1 MFSVSASRNL
11 VPARRLPII
20 KDGSKTAMAVQSQ
33 RAVKFPQRFE
43 VVRQV
48 GRGGMGMVFE
58 ALDRERNLRVALKAL
73 TDVSPSRL
81 YLFKQ
86 EFRALAGI
94 VHPNLVTLYELM
106 EEGDEYFLSMEFIEG
121 ATFLK
126 YVRQE
131 LDWDVETIPVSSDSR
146 PTRTFIT
153 SPESQE
159 ARTYKPVT
167 GQCDVERLRAV
178 TRQIAAGLNALHA
191 AGKLHRDMKPS
202 NVMVDPSGRAVILDF
217 GLVAEAEHERF
228 GMVNQIDVAGTAE
241 YMAPEQAL
249 GSVTPATDWY
259 AVGTM
264 LFQALTGRLPFE
276 GTQAEILAA
285 RYVGEAPKAREFE
298 PAIPSDLD
306 QLCSRLLH
314 RDPAERPSGAEV
326 LELLGGPGPRAS
338 AQPKPSKVFVG
349 RGEQIRQLTAAFDAV
364 CQGQAAV
371 ALLHGPSG
379 TGKTTLAEWFLE
391 SISHQSGTL
400 VLTGR
405 CYEQETVPYKAVDS
419 LIDRLGRFVSTLA
432 EAQVEAV
439 LPRDAASLASIFPV
453 LERVPSFGEAR
464 RRRGVATDL
473 VELRRRAFLA
483 LRDMLGRIG
492 ERSRLVIWL
501 DDLQWGDQESAA
513 LLSEVMRAPDA
524 PVLLLLCS
532 YRAEGEPANP
542 GLHTLL
548 EFLER
553 QPLAKTEV
561 DLQPLPVADATL
573 LAERILGDAS
583 EETRRRASAIARDS
597 GGLPFFIRELAQLHP
612 EEDSVGASLESLIW
626 NRLAQFEEA
635 PRRLLQ
641 LVAVAGRPLSQADAF
656 KAAGLT
662 SRSPAILNLLTGAGL
677 LSSTGPKETDSVETY
692 HDRIRETVITRL
704 EAGEKR
710 NLHRQLAET
719 LERSERADPEML
731 AVHFQSCGET
741 AHAGTYYELAAERA
755 SRALAFDRAAGLYE
769 QALSLSV
776 LTMPERSALEVKL
789 AESLANAGRSAEA
802 SRRYFQAA
810 EHSSAKGR
818 LSLEGVGAYHLCSA
832 GYLDEGRERFH
843 QLLRRVGVR
852 APEGNLLTVASILW
866 RDLRL
871 RWRGLDFK
879 LRSEEQVPPALLA
892 KIDLLSYASAGIG
905 TSDMVS
911 GFDLLL
917 GSVLLALQSGEPT
930 RLIRALSFHAGFA
943 SMAGRSQA
951 ERSEKELRLC
961 QELSARTGGG
971 PQARA
976 TITLFDAIHHYNL
989 GLWSEALRRYS
1000 AAERILIEECHGL
1013 NWELSFARTGKLWTL
1028 MSAGGSVRLQEE
1040 APRILEGAV
1049 QRGDFV
1055 TATNVA
1061 THPLPYALILSGRP
1075 AEARETCEQWL
1086 ARWTH
1091 HGFGLQRALGVLA
1104 TTYSWLYE
1112 DRPQNAF
1119 DLLEGNWEQIAK
1131 SGLLRLPSS
1140 AGFWWDTRARVLILA
1155 AQDSQGQR
1163 RHKLVRTAEAAL
1175 RRLDRI
1181 DAPSGPAH
1189 AAHIRGALHALRG
1202 EWPRA
1207 VAEMESSARR
1217 FEQCEMKI
1225 YAASARRR
1233 LGEWA
1238 GGERGREWIA
1248 AADRFL
1254 ESEKIPDPRAAAR
1267 MHIAAVRAPAL

>member
-1 MFSVSASRNL
+1 M
-11 VPARRLPII
+11 LP
-20 KDGSKTAMAVQSQ
+20 Q
-33 RAVKFPQRFE
+33 RAVKFPPRFE
-43 VVRQV
+43 VLRQV

-94 VHPNLVTLYELM
+94 VHPNLVTLYELI
-106 EEGDEYFLSMEFIEG
+106 EADDEYFLSMEFIEG
-121 ATFLK
+121 TTFLR
-126 YVRQE
+126 YVRNAAMGAP
-131 LDWDVETIPVSSDSR
+131 ISNASDSR
-146 PTRTFIT
+146 ATETFIT
-153 SPESQE
+153 SPEIQE
-159 ARTYKPVT
+159 VPTFTPAA
-167 GQCDVERLRAV
+167 GQCDGERLRAV
-178 TRQIAAGLNALHA
+178 TRQIAAGLHALHA
-191 AGKLHRDMKPS
+191 AGKLHRDLKPS
-202 NVMVDPSGRAVILDF
+202 NVMIEPGGRAVILDF
-217 GLVAEAEHERF
+217 GLVADAEHERF
-228 GMVNQIDVAGTAE
+228 GIVNQIDIAGTAE
-241 YMAPEQAL
+241 YMSPEQAL
-249 GSVTPATDWY
+249 GTVTPAADWY

-276 GTQAEILAA
+276 GAQSEILAA
-285 RYVGEAPKAREFE
+285 RHVGEAPRARDLAPE
-298 PAIPSDLD
+298 IPEDLD
-306 QLCSRLLH
+306 RLCSRLLH
-314 RDPAERPSGAEV
+314 RDPAQRPSLTEV
-326 LELLGGPGPRAS
+326 LDLLGGSRPLGSTP
-338 AQPKPSKVFVG
+338 PKRSKVFVG
-349 RGEQIRQLTAAFDAV
+349 RREQIHQLNIAFDII
-364 CQGQAAV
+364 CQGHAAV

-391 SISHQSGTL
+391 SISQQAGTL

-419 LIDRLGRFVSTLA
+419 LVDRLGRFVSTLP
-432 EAQVEAV
+432 EEQVEAV

-453 LERVPSFGEAR
+453 LERVPAFAEAR
-464 RRRGVATDL
+464 RRRGVATDPI
-473 VELRRRAFLA
+473 ELRRRAFLA

-501 DDLQWGDQESAA
+501 DDLQWTDQESAA

-524 PVLLLLCS
+524 PVLLLLSS
-532 YRAEGEPANP
+532 YRAEVGPANP
-542 GLHTLL
+542 GLRILL

-553 QPLAKTEV
+553 QPLAKTDV

-573 LAERILGDAS
+573 LAEQILGDTS

-597 GGLPFFIRELAQLHP
+597 GGLPFFIRELAQLGP
-612 EEDSVGASLESLIW
+612 EEESAGVSLESLIW
-626 NRLAQFEEA
+626 QRQAQFEEA

-641 LVAVAGRPLSQADAF
+641 LVAIAGRPLSQADAF
-656 KAAGLT
+656 TAAGLI
-662 SRSPAILNLLTGAGL
+662 SRSPAVLNLLTGAGL
-677 LSSTGPKETDSVETY
+677 LSSTGPRETDSVETY
-692 HDRIRETVITRL
+692 HDRIRETIIARL
-704 EAGEKR
+704 DAGEKR

-719 LERSERADPEML
+719 LERSEQADPEML
-731 AVHFQSCGET
+731 AVHFQSCGQTE
-741 AHAGTYYELAAERA
+741 HAGSYYELAAERA

-769 QALSLSV
+769 QALSLAA
-776 LTMPERSALEVKL
+776 LTVPERSALEVKL

-810 EHSSAKGR
+810 EHSTAEER

-832 GYLDEGRERFH
+832 GCLDEGRERFR
-843 QLLRRVGVR
+843 QLLRGVGVR
-852 APEGNLLTVASILW
+852 APEGNLRTVVSIVW

-871 RWRGLDFK
+871 RRRGLDFK
-879 LRSEEQVPPALLA
+879 LRSEEQVAPGLLA
-892 KIDLLSYASAGIG
+892 KIDLLSYASSGIG

-917 GSVLLALQSGEPT
+917 GSVLLALQAGEPS

-943 SMAGRSQA
+943 SMAGGSRA
-951 ERSEKELRLC
+951 EHSEKELNLC
-961 QELSARTGGG
+961 QELSARTGGA

-976 TITLFDAIHHYNL
+976 TITLFDAIRHYNL

-1000 AAERILIEECHGL
+1000 EAERILVEECHGL

-1040 APRILEGAV
+1040 APRILEDAV

-1061 THPLPYALILSGRP
+1061 THPLPYAFILSGRP

-1086 ARWTH
+1086 NRWTH

-1112 DRPQNAF
+1112 DRPQNAL
-1119 DLLEGNWEQIAK
+1119 DLMEGHWEQIAR

-1140 AGFWWDTRARVLILA
+1140 SAFWWDTRARVLIVA
-1155 AQDSQGQR
+1155 AQASRGQQR
-1163 RHKLVRTAEAAL
+1163 RKLLRAAGRAL
-1175 RRLDRI
+1175 RRLTRTGS
-1181 DAPSGPAH
+1181 PSSPAH

-1207 VAEMESSARR
+1207 VAEMESCARL
-1217 FEQCEMKI
+1217 FEQCDMKI

-1233 LGEWA
+1233 LGEWT

-1248 AADRFL
+1248 DADRFMQ
-1254 ESEKIPDPRAAAR
+1254 SEKIPDPRAAAR
-1267 MHIAAVRAPAL
+1267 MHIAGVTAPSI

>member
-1 MFSVSASRNL
+1 
-11 VPARRLPII
+11 
-20 KDGSKTAMAVQSQ
+20 MAVQSQ
-33 RAVKFPQRFE
+33 RAVRFPQRFE

-121 ATFLK
+121 TTFLR
-126 YVRQE
+126 YVRNAAGGE
-131 LDWDVETIPVSSDSR
+131 PTSETSDSR
-146 PTRTFIT
+146 PTQTFIT
-153 SPESQE
+153 SPDGQE
-159 ARTYKPVT
+159 ARTYTPAAGK
-167 GQCDVERLRAV
+167 CDVERLRAV

-191 AGKLHRDMKPS
+191 AGKLHRDLKPS
-202 NVMVDPSGRAVILDF
+202 NVMVDPGGRAVILDF
-217 GLVAEAEHERF
+217 GLVAEAEQERF

-264 LFQALTGRLPFE
+264 LFQALTGRLPFD
-276 GTQAEILAA
+276 GTQSEILAA
-285 RYVGEAPKAREFE
+285 RHVGEAPQALEFD
-298 PAIPSDLD
+298 PAIPADLD
-306 QLCSRLLH
+306 QLCGRLLD
-314 RDPAERPSGAEV
+314 RDPAERPSGPEV
-326 LELLGGPGPRAS
+326 LELLGGPGTRAS
-338 AQPKPSKVFVG
+338 APPKRPNVFVG
-349 RGEQIRQLTAAFDAV
+349 RGEQIRQLNTAFDAI
-364 CQGQAAV
+364 CQGQPAV

-391 SISHQSGTL
+391 SILQQSGTL
-400 VLTGR
+400 ILTGR

-419 LIDRLGRFVSTLA
+419 LVDRLGRFVSALPG
-432 EAQVEAV
+432 AQVEAV

-453 LERVPSFGEAR
+453 LERIPSFGEAR

-501 DDLQWGDQESAA
+501 DDLQWSDQESAA

-532 YRAEGEPANP
+532 YRAEVGPANP

-548 EFLER
+548 NFLER

-561 DLQPLPVADATL
+561 DLQPLSVADATL

-583 EETRRRASAIARDS
+583 EETRRRASTIARDS
-597 GGLPFFIRELAQLHP
+597 GGLPFFIRELAQLNP

-656 KAAGLT
+656 AAAGLT

-677 LSSTGPKETDSVETY
+677 LSSTGPRETDSVETY

-719 LERSERADPEML
+719 LERSEHADPEML
-731 AVHFQSCGET
+731 AVHFQSSGET

-755 SRALAFDRAAGLYE
+755 SRALAFHRAAGLYE
-769 QALSLSV
+769 QALSLSA
-776 LTMPERSALEVKL
+776 LTVPERSALEVKL
-789 AESLANAGRSAEA
+789 AQSLANAGRSAEA
-802 SRRYFQAA
+802 SRGYFQAA
-810 EHSSAKGR
+810 EHSTAEGR
-818 LSLEGVGAYHLCSA
+818 LSLEGVGAYHLCAA
-832 GYLDEGRERFH
+832 GRLDEGRERFH
-843 QLLRRVGVR
+843 QLLRGVGMR
-852 APEGNLLTVASILW
+852 MPESNLRTGASIVW

-871 RWRGLDFK
+871 RRRGLDFK
-879 LRSEEQVPPALLA
+879 LRSEDEVAPGLLA
-892 KIDLLSYASAGIG
+892 KIDLLWYASAGIG

-917 GSVLLALQSGEPT
+917 GSVLLALDSGEPL
-930 RLIRALSFHAGFA
+930 RLIRALSLHAGFA

-961 QELSARTGGG
+961 QELSARTGGA
-971 PQARA
+971 PPARA
-976 TITLFDAIHHYNL
+976 IITLSDAIRHYNL
-989 GLWSEALRRYS
+989 GLWADALRFYTE
-1000 AAERILIEECHGL
+1000 AERILIEECHGL

-1028 MSAGGSVRLQEE
+1028 MSAGGSIRLQEE
-1040 APRILEGAV
+1040 APRILEDAV

-1091 HGFGLQRALGVLA
+1091 HGFGLQRALGALA
-1104 TTYSWLYE
+1104 MTYAWLYE

-1119 DLLEGNWEQIAK
+1119 DLLEGQWDQIAQ
-1131 SGLLRLPSS
+1131 SGLLRLPASS
-1140 AGFWWDTRARVLILA
+1140 AFLWDTRARVLILA
-1155 AQDSQGQR
+1155 AQASQGQGR
-1163 RHKLVRTAEAAL
+1163 RKLVRTAEQAL
-1175 RRLDRI
+1175 RRLDHI
-1181 DAPSGPAH
+1181 DSPSGPAH

-1202 EWPRA
+1202 EWPKA
-1207 VAEMESSARR
+1207 VAELESSARR
-1217 FEQCEMKI
+1217 FEQCDMKI

-1233 LGEWA
+1233 LGEWT

-1248 AADRFL
+1248 AADRFMQ
-1254 ESEKIPDPRAAAR
+1254 SEKIPDPRAAAR
-1267 MHIAAVRAPAL
+1267 MHIAEVRAPAF

>member
-1 MFSVSASRNL
+1 MFSALASWNL

-20 KDGSKTAMAVQSQ
+20 KDGIKTAMAVQSQ
-33 RAVKFPQRFE
+33 RAIKFPQRFE

-94 VHPNLVTLYELM
+94 VHPNLVSLYELM

-121 ATFLK
+121 ATFLR
-126 YVRQE
+126 YVCNAAGE
-131 LDWDVETIPVSSDSR
+131 EPISETSDFR
-146 PTRTFIT
+146 PTETFVT
-153 SPESQE
+153 SPLGRE
-159 ARTYKPVT
+159 ARTYAPVA
-167 GQCDVERLRAV
+167 GPCDVERLRAV

-191 AGKLHRDMKPS
+191 AGKLHRDLKPS
-202 NVMVDPSGRAVILDF
+202 NVMVDPGGRAVILDF
-217 GLVAEAEHERF
+217 GLVAEAEQERF
-228 GMVNQIDVAGTAE
+228 GMVDQIDVAGTAE

-276 GTQAEILAA
+276 GTQGEILAA
-285 RYVGEAPKAREFE
+285 RHLGEAPKARDLA
-298 PAIPSDLD
+298 PAIPADLD
-306 QLCSRLLH
+306 RLCSRLLH
-314 RDPAERPSGAEV
+314 RDPAERPTGAEV
-326 LELLGGPGPRAS
+326 LGLLGGSSPQAS
-338 AQPKPSKVFVG
+338 AWPKRAKVFVG
-349 RGEQIRQLTAAFDAV
+349 RGEQILQLNTAFDTV
-364 CQGQAAV
+364 CRGQAAV

-391 SISHQSGTL
+391 SISQQSGTL
-400 VLTGR
+400 ILTGR

-432 EAQVEAV
+432 EAQVAAV

-453 LERVPSFGEAR
+453 LERIPSFAEAR
-464 RRRGVATDL
+464 RKRGVATDL

-501 DDLQWGDQESAA
+501 DDLQWSDQESAA

-524 PVLLLLCS
+524 PVLLLVCS
-532 YRAEGEPANP
+532 YRAEAGAENP
-542 GLHTLL
+542 GLHKLL

-553 QPLAKTEV
+553 QTLAKTEV
-561 DLQPLPVADATL
+561 DLQPLPAADAAL

-583 EETRRRASAIARDS
+583 EETRRRASVIARDS
-597 GGLPFFIRELAQLHP
+597 GGLPFFIRELAQLNP
-612 EEDSVGASLESLIW
+612 EEDSAGASLESLIW
-626 NRLAQFEEA
+626 KRLAQFEEA

-656 KAAGLT
+656 TAAGLT

-692 HDRIRETVITRL
+692 HDRIRETVVARL

-719 LERSERADPEML
+719 LERSEHADPEML
-731 AVHFQSCGET
+731 AVHFQSCGQT
-741 AHAGTYYELAAERA
+741 AHAGTYYERAAERA
-755 SRALAFDRAAGLYE
+755 RRALAFDRAAGLYE

-776 LTMPERSALEVKL
+776 LTMPERSILEVKL

-810 EHSSAKGR
+810 EHSSADGR

-852 APEGNLLTVASILW
+852 TPEGNLHTMASIVG
-866 RDLRL
+866 RDMLL

-879 LRSEEQVPPALLA
+879 LRSEEQVPPGLLA
-892 KIDLLSYASAGIG
+892 KIDLLLHASAGIG

-911 GFDLLL
+911 GFNLLL
-917 GSVLLALQSGEPT
+917 GSVLLALQSGEPS
-930 RLIRALSFHAGFA
+930 RLIRALAFHAGFA

-951 ERSEKELRLC
+951 ERSEKELKLC
-961 QELSARTGGG
+961 QELSARTDGG

-976 TITLFDAIHHYNL
+976 TITLFDAIRHYNL
-989 GLWSEALRRYS
+989 GIWSEALRRYS
-1000 AAERILIEECHGL
+1000 EAERILIEECHGL

-1040 APRILEGAV
+1040 APRILEDAV
-1049 QRGDFV
+1049 RRGDFV

-1091 HGFGLQRALGVLA
+1091 HGFGLQRALGALA

-1112 DRPQNAF
+1112 GRPEKAV
-1119 DLLEGNWEQIAK
+1119 DLLEGHWEQITQ

-1140 AGFWWDTRARVLILA
+1140 AGLWWDTRARALIMA
-1155 AQDSQGQR
+1155 AETSQGSE
-1163 RHKLVRTAEAAL
+1163 RHRLLRTAEQSL
-1175 RRLDRI
+1175 RRLERVDS
-1181 DAPSGPAH
+1181 PSGPAH

-1207 VAEMESSARR
+1207 IAEMESSARR
-1217 FEQCEMKI
+1217 FEQCDMKI
-1225 YAASARRR
+1225 YAACARRR
-1233 LGEWA
+1233 LGEWT

-1248 AADRFL
+1248 AADGFL

-1267 MHIAAVRAPAL
+1267 MHIAEVRAPGF

>member
-1 MFSVSASRNL
+1 M
-11 VPARRLPII
+11 
-20 KDGSKTAMAVQSQ
+20 AMRPQ

-43 VVRQV
+43 VLRQV
-48 GRGGMGMVFE
+48 GRGGMGIVFE

-121 ATFLK
+121 TTFLK
-126 YVRQE
+126 YVRQSAVAE
-131 LDWDVETIPVSSDSR
+131 PVSETSDSR
-146 PTRTFIT
+146 ETQTFIT
-153 SPESQE
+153 SPEGHE
-159 ARTYKPVT
+159 ARTHTPVA
-167 GQCDVERLRAV
+167 GKCDADRLRAV

-191 AGKLHRDMKPS
+191 AGKLHRDLKPS
-202 NVMVDPSGRAVILDF
+202 NVMVEPAGRAVILDF
-217 GLVAEAEHERF
+217 GLVAEAQHEHF

-241 YMAPEQAL
+241 YMAPEQAM

-276 GTQAEILAA
+276 GTQSEILAA
-285 RYVGEAPKAREFE
+285 RWVGEAPKALELD
-298 PAIPSDLD
+298 PAIPADLD
-306 QLCSRLLH
+306 QLCNRLLN
-314 RDPAERPSGAEV
+314 RDPAERPSGPEV
-326 LELLGGPGPRAS
+326 VELLGGRTVPVSTP
-338 AQPKPSKVFVG
+338 PKRVFVG
-349 RGEQIRQLTAAFDAV
+349 RGQQLRQLITAFEAA
-364 CQGQAAV
+364 CQGQASV
-371 ALLHGPSG
+371 VLLHGPSG
-379 TGKTTLAEWFLE
+379 TGKTTLADWFLE
-391 SISHQSGTL
+391 SISQQPGTL
-400 VLTGR
+400 ILAGR

-419 LIDRLGRFVSTLA
+419 LIDRLGRYVSTLQA
-432 EAQVEAV
+432 AQVEAV

-453 LERVPSFGEAR
+453 LERVPAFGEAR
-464 RRRGVATDL
+464 QRRGMATDL

-483 LRDMLGRIG
+483 LRDMLGRIA
-492 ERSRLVIWL
+492 ERSRLAIWL
-501 DDLQWGDQESAA
+501 DDLQWSDQESAA
-513 LLSEVMRAPDA
+513 LLSEVMRVPDT
-524 PVLLLLCS
+524 PILLLLCS
-532 YRAEGEPANP
+532 YRADGGRKNP
-542 GLHTLL
+542 GLHALL
-548 EFLER
+548 DFLER

-561 DLQPLPVADATL
+561 DLQPLPAADAML

-597 GGLPFFIRELAQLHP
+597 GGHPFFIRELAKLRP
-612 EEDSVGASLESLIW
+612 EEDSGGANLESLIW
-626 NRLAQFEEA
+626 NRLEQFEEA
-635 PRRLLQ
+635 PRRLLE

-656 KAAGLT
+656 TAAGLT

-677 LSSTGPKETDSVETY
+677 LSSTGPRETDSVETY
-692 HDRIRETVITRL
+692 HDRIRETVIARL
-704 EAGEKR
+704 EADEKR
-710 NLHRQLAET
+710 SLHRRLAVT
-719 LERSERADPEML
+719 LEQSGHADPEML
-731 AVHFQSCGET
+731 AVHFQACGET
-741 AHAGTYYELAAERA
+741 AHAGSYYELAAERA
-755 SRALAFDRAAGLYE
+755 SRALAFDRAAGLYA
-769 QALSLSV
+769 QALSLSA
-776 LTMPERSALEVKL
+776 LTEAERSALEVKL

-802 SRRYFQAA
+802 SRRYFEAA
-810 EHSSAKGR
+810 EHSAAEDR
-818 LSLEGVGAYHLCSA
+818 LGLECLGAYHLCAA
-832 GYLDEGRERFH
+832 GRLDEGRERFH
-843 QLLRRVGVR
+843 ELLRGVGMQM
-852 APEGNLLTVASILW
+852 PESNLRTMASIVW

-871 RWRGLDFK
+871 RRRGLDFR
-879 LRSEEQVPPALLA
+879 LRSEEEVAHGVLA
-892 KIDLLSYASAGIG
+892 KIDLLQYASAGIG

-917 GSVLLALQSGEPT
+917 GCVLLALDAGEPR

-961 QELSARTGGG
+961 QELSARTGEG

-1000 AAERILIEECHGL
+1000 EAERILIEECHGL

-1040 APRILEGAV
+1040 APRILEDAV
-1049 QRGDFV
+1049 RRGDFV

-1075 AEARETCEQWL
+1075 AEARQTCEQWL

-1112 DRPQNAF
+1112 DQSQRAF
-1119 DLLEGNWEQIAK
+1119 DLLESHWDQIVQ

-1140 AGFWWDTRARVLILA
+1140 AGFWWDTRARVLIVA
-1155 AQDSQGQR
+1155 AQASQGHER
-1163 RHKLVRTAEAAL
+1163 RKLVRTAESAL
-1175 RRLDRI
+1175 RQIERI

-1189 AAHIRGALHALRG
+1189 AAHVRGALHALRG

-1207 VAEMESSARR
+1207 VEEMETSARV
-1217 FEQCEMKI
+1217 FEQCDMKI

-1233 LGEWA
+1233 LGEWT

-1248 AADRFL
+1248 TADRFL
-1254 ESEKIPDPRAAAR
+1254 QSEKIPDPCAAAR
-1267 MHIAAVRAPAL
+1267 MHIAGVRGPEF

>member
-1 MFSVSASRNL
+1 
-11 VPARRLPII
+11 
-20 KDGSKTAMAVQSQ
+20 MAVQSQ
-33 RAVKFPQRFE
+33 RAMKFPQRFE
-43 VVRQV
+43 VLRQV

-131 LDWDVETIPVSSDSR
+131 PDWDVETIPASSDSR
-146 PTRTFIT
+146 ATKTFIT
-153 SPESQE
+153 SPEIQE
-159 ARTYKPVT
+159 ARTYKPVA

-191 AGKLHRDMKPS
+191 AGKLHRDLKPS
-202 NVMVDPSGRAVILDF
+202 NVMVDPGGRAVILDF
-217 GLVAEAEHERF
+217 GLVAEAEQEHF

-276 GTQAEILAA
+276 GTQGEILAA
-285 RYVGEAPKAREFE
+285 RHVGEAPKARELN
-298 PAIPSDLD
+298 PAIPADLD
-306 QLCSRLLH
+306 RLCRRLLH
-314 RDPAERPSGAEV
+314 RDPEERPSGAEV
-326 LELLGGPGPRAS
+326 LELLGGPGTRAS
-338 AQPKPSKVFVG
+338 APSKPSKVFVG
-349 RGEQIRQLTAAFDAV
+349 RGEQIRQLTAAFDAI

-419 LIDRLGRFVSTLA
+419 LIDRLGRFVSTLR

-501 DDLQWGDQESAA
+501 DDLQWSDQESAA

-532 YRAEGEPANP
+532 YRAEAGPENP

-553 QPLAKTEV
+553 QPLARTEV
-561 DLQPLPVADATL
+561 DLQPLPVADATM

-583 EETRRRASAIARDS
+583 EETKRRASAIARDS

-612 EEDSVGASLESLIW
+612 EEESVGASLESLIW

-719 LERSERADPEML
+719 LERSEHADPEML

-810 EHSSAKGR
+810 EHSSAKRR

-832 GYLDEGRERFH
+832 GCLDEGRERFH

-852 APEGNLLTVASILW
+852 VPEGNLLTVASIVW
-866 RDLRL
+866 QDLRL

-879 LRSEEQVPPALLA
+879 LRSEEQVAPGLLA

-917 GSVLLALQSGEPT
+917 GSVLLALQSGEPS

-951 ERSEKELRLC
+951 KRSEKELRLC
-961 QELSARTGGG
+961 QELSARTGGA

-1000 AAERILIEECHGL
+1000 EAERILIEECHGL

-1040 APRILEGAV
+1040 APRILDDAV

-1091 HGFGLQRALGVLA
+1091 HGFGLQRALGVLV

-1119 DLLEGNWEQIAK
+1119 DSLESQWDQIEQ

-1155 AQDSQGQR
+1155 AQDRQGPQR
-1163 RHKLVRTAEAAL
+1163 RKLLRTAEQVL

-1189 AAHIRGALHALRG
+1189 AAHIRGALHALHG

-1207 VAEMESSARR
+1207 IAEMESSARR

-1233 LGEWA
+1233 LGEWT
-1238 GGERGREWIA
+1238 GGDRGREWIA

>member
-1 MFSVSASRNL
+1 ML
-11 VPARRLPII
+11 
-20 KDGSKTAMAVQSQ
+20 SQ

-43 VVRQV
+43 VLRQV

-94 VHPNLVTLYELM
+94 VHPNLVTLYELI
-106 EEGDEYFLSMEFIEG
+106 EADDEYFLSMEFIEG
-121 ATFLK
+121 TTFLR
-126 YVRQE
+126 YVRNAA
-131 LDWDVETIPVSSDSR
+131 TGGPISNASDSR
-146 PTRTFIT
+146 ATETFVT
-153 SPESQE
+153 SPEIQE
-159 ARTYKPVT
+159 VRTFT
-167 GQCDVERLRAV
+167 TAAGQCDGERLRAV
-178 TRQIAAGLNALHA
+178 TRQMAAGLNALHA
-191 AGKLHRDMKPS
+191 AGKLHRDLKPS
-202 NVMVDPSGRAVILDF
+202 NVMIDADGRAVILDF

-228 GMVNQIDVAGTAE
+228 GIVNQIEVAGTAE
-241 YMAPEQAL
+241 YMSPEQAL
-249 GSVTPATDWY
+249 GSVTPAADWY

-276 GTQAEILAA
+276 GTQSEILAA
-285 RYVGEAPKAREFE
+285 RHVGEAPKAR
-298 PAIPSDLD
+298 DLD
-306 QLCSRLLH
+306 PEIPEDLDLLCSRLLH
-314 RDPAERPSGAEV
+314 RDPAQRPSVAEV
-326 LELLGGPGPRAS
+326 LELLGGSRPLSS
-338 AQPKPSKVFVG
+338 ALPKRSKVFVG
-349 RGEQIRQLTAAFDAV
+349 RSEQIRQLNTALDTV
-364 CQGQAAV
+364 CQGRAAV

-391 SISHQSGTL
+391 SISQQSGTL

-405 CYEQETVPYKAVDS
+405 CFEQETVPYKAVDS
-419 LIDRLGRFVSTLA
+419 LVDRLGRFVSTLP
-432 EAQVEAV
+432 EEQVEAV

-453 LERVPSFGEAR
+453 LERVPAFAEAR
-464 RRRGVATDL
+464 LRRGVATDP

-501 DDLQWGDQESAA
+501 DDLQWTDQESAA

-532 YRAEGEPANP
+532 YRAEVGPANP
-542 GLHTLL
+542 GLDVLL

-553 QPLAKTEV
+553 QSLAKTDV
-561 DLQPLPVADATL
+561 DLQPLPVADATA
-573 LAERILGDAS
+573 LAEQILGDTS
-583 EETRRRASAIARDS
+583 EQTRRRASAIARDS
-597 GGLPFFIRELAQLHP
+597 GGLPFFIRELAQLSP
-612 EEDSVGASLESLIW
+612 EEESAGASLESLIW
-626 NRLAQFEEA
+626 KRLAQFEEA

-656 KAAGLT
+656 TAAGLT
-662 SRSPAILNLLTGAGL
+662 SRSPAVLNLLTGAGL
-677 LSSTGPKETDSVETY
+677 LSSTGPRETDSVETY
-692 HDRIRETVITRL
+692 HDRIRETIIARL
-704 EAGEKR
+704 DAGEKR

-719 LERSERADPEML
+719 LERSEQADPEML
-731 AVHFQSCGET
+731 AVHFQSCGQTE
-741 AHAGTYYELAAERA
+741 HAGTYYELAAERA

-769 QALSLSV
+769 QALSLAA

-810 EHSSAKGR
+810 EHSAAEER

-832 GYLDEGRERFH
+832 GRLDEGRERFH
-843 QLLRRVGVR
+843 ELLRRVGVR
-852 APEGNLLTVASILW
+852 APQGNVHTAASIVW

-879 LRSEEQVPPALLA
+879 LRSEEQVAPGLLA
-892 KIDLLSYASAGIG
+892 KIDLLSYASSGIG

-917 GSVLLALQSGEPT
+917 SSVLLALQAGEPS

-951 ERSEKELRLC
+951 ERSEKELSLC
-961 QELSARTGGG
+961 RELSARTGGA
-971 PQARA
+971 PRARA
-976 TITLFDAIHHYNL
+976 TISLFDAIRHYNL

-1000 AAERILIEECHGL
+1000 EAERILVEECHGL

-1040 APRILEGAV
+1040 APRILEDAV

-1061 THPLPYALILSGRP
+1061 THPLPYSFILSGRP
-1075 AEARETCEQWL
+1075 AEARKTCEQWL

-1091 HGFGLQRALGVLA
+1091 HGFGLQRSLGVLA

-1112 DRPQNAF
+1112 DQPQNAL
-1119 DLLEGNWEQIAK
+1119 DLMEGHWEQIAQ

-1140 AGFWWDTRARVLILA
+1140 SAFWWDTRARVFIVA
-1155 AQDSQGQR
+1155 AQASRGQQR
-1163 RHKLVRTAEAAL
+1163 RKLLRAAGRAL
-1175 RRLDRI
+1175 RRLVRTGS
-1181 DAPSGPAH
+1181 PSSPAH

-1207 VAEMESSARR
+1207 VAEMESCARL
-1217 FEQCEMKI
+1217 FEQCDMKI

-1233 LGEWA
+1233 LGEWT
-1238 GGERGREWIA
+1238 GGERGREWIDS
-1248 AADRFL
+1248 ADRFMQ
-1254 ESEKIPDPRAAAR
+1254 SEKIPDPRAAAR
-1267 MHIAAVRAPAL
+1267 MHIADVRP

>member
-1 MFSVSASRNL
+1 
-11 VPARRLPII
+11 
-20 KDGSKTAMAVQSQ
+20 MAVQSQ
-33 RAVKFPQRFE
+33 RAVNFPQRFD
-43 VVRQV
+43 VLRQV

-94 VHPNLVTLYELM
+94 VHPNLVTLYELI

-121 ATFLK
+121 ATLLR
-126 YVRQE
+126 YVRNVAGAAPISQ
-131 LDWDVETIPVSSDSR
+131 PSDSR
-146 PTRTFIT
+146 PTNTFIL
-153 SPESQE
+153 SPEGQE
-159 ARTYKPVT
+159 ARTYPPAA
-167 GQCDVERLRAV
+167 GQCDVGRLRAV

-191 AGKLHRDMKPS
+191 AGKLHRDLKPS
-202 NVMVDPSGRAVILDF
+202 NVMVDPGGRAVILDF

-228 GMVNQIDVAGTAE
+228 GLVNQIEVAGTAE

-249 GSVTPATDWY
+249 GTVTPATDWY

-276 GTQAEILAA
+276 GTQSEILAA
-285 RYVGEAPKAREFE
+285 RHVGEAPDARDLE
-298 PAIPSDLD
+298 PEIPADLD
-306 QLCSRLLH
+306 GLCRRLLH

-326 LELLGGPGPRAS
+326 LELLGGAGTRAF
-338 AQPKPSKVFVG
+338 APPKRSKVFVG
-349 RGEQIRQLTAAFDAV
+349 RGEEICQLNTAFDAI
-364 CQGQAAV
+364 CQGQPAV
-371 ALLHGPSG
+371 AFLHGPSG
-379 TGKTTLAEWFLE
+379 TGKTALAEWFLE
-391 SISHQSGTL
+391 SIAQQSGTL

-419 LIDRLGRFVSTLA
+419 LIDRLGRFVSTLPD
-432 EAQVEAV
+432 AQVEAV

-453 LERVPSFGEAR
+453 LERVAYFGEVR
-464 RRRGVATDL
+464 RRKGIATDL

-492 ERSRLVIWL
+492 DRFRLVIWL

-532 YRAEGEPANP
+532 YRTEVGPANP

-548 EFLER
+548 EFLAR
-553 QPLAKTEV
+553 QPLAKTDV
-561 DLQPLPVADATL
+561 DLRPLPVADAAL
-573 LAERILGDAS
+573 LAQRILGDAS
-583 EETRRRASAIARDS
+583 EETRQRASAIARDS
-597 GGLPFFIRELAQLHP
+597 GGLPFFIRELAQLSP
-612 EEDSVGASLESLIW
+612 EQDRAGVSLESLIW
-626 NRLAQFEEA
+626 KRLAQFEEA
-635 PRRLLQ
+635 PRRLLE

-656 KAAGLT
+656 TAAGLT

-677 LSSTGPKETDSVETY
+677 LSSTGPKEGDSVETY
-692 HDRIRETVITRL
+692 HDRIRETIITRL

-710 NLHRQLAET
+710 SLHRRLAET
-719 LERSERADPEML
+719 LERSGHADPEML
-731 AVHFQSCGET
+731 AVHFQACGQTE
-741 AHAGTYYELAAERA
+741 HAGTYYELAAERA

-769 QALSLSV
+769 QALSLSA

-802 SRRYFQAA
+802 SRCYFEAA
-810 EHSSAKGR
+810 EHSSAERR

-832 GYLDEGRERFH
+832 GRLDEGRERFH
-843 QLLRRVGVR
+843 QLLRSVGVR
-852 APEGNLLTVASILW
+852 APQGNLHTLASIVW

-871 RWRGLDFK
+871 RRRGLDFK
-879 LRSEEQVPPALLA
+879 LRREEDVAPGLLA
-892 KIDLLSYASAGIG
+892 KIDLLWYASAGIG

-917 GSVLLALQSGEPT
+917 GSVLRALDSGEPL
-930 RLIRALSFHAGFA
+930 RLIRALSLHAGFA
-943 SMAGRSQA
+943 SMAGQSQVARSA
-951 ERSEKELRLC
+951 KELKLC
-961 QELSARTGGG
+961 QELCARTGGA
-971 PQARA
+971 PPVRA
-976 TITLFDAIHHYNL
+976 MITLSDAIRHYNL
-989 GLWSEALRRYS
+989 GLWADALRLYTE
-1000 AAERILIEECHGL
+1000 AERILIEECHGL
-1013 NWELSFARTGKLWTL
+1013 NWELSFARTGRLWTL
-1028 MSAGGSVRLQEE
+1028 MSAGGSARLQEE
-1040 APRILEGAV
+1040 APRILEDAV
-1049 QRGDFV
+1049 RRGDFV

-1075 AEARETCEQWL
+1075 AEARETCAQWL

-1112 DRPQNAF
+1112 DRPQNAL
-1119 DLLEGNWEQIAK
+1119 DLLEGQWRQIVR

-1140 AGFWWDTRARVLILA
+1140 SAFWWDTRARVLIVA
-1155 AQDSQGQR
+1155 AQASQAQQR
-1163 RHKLVRTAEAAL
+1163 RKLMRSAGQAL
-1175 RRLDRI
+1175 RQLSHI
-1181 DAPSGPAH
+1181 DSPSGPAH
-1189 AAHIRGALHALRG
+1189 AAHIRAAIHALRG

-1207 VAEMESSARR
+1207 VAEMESCARR
-1217 FEQCEMKI
+1217 FEQCDMKI

-1233 LGEWA
+1233 LGEWT
-1238 GGERGREWIA
+1238 GGDSGREWIA
-1248 AADRFL
+1248 AADRFMQ
-1254 ESEKIPDPRAAAR
+1254 SEKIPDPLAAAR
-1267 MHIAAVRAPAL
+1267 MHIADVHP